1 MSDPVSDLLARIRNA
16 ILSRKT
22 TLEIPSSKIR
32 RRLAEVLRDEG
43 FLAAVADGGDE
54 KRPMISITLRWD
66 PQNKPA
72 ISGMRR
78 VSKPGQRRY
87 VPADDVPRVRNGL
100 GVAILSTSKG
110 LMTDRAARKANMG
123 GEVLCEVW

>member
-1 MSDPVSDLLARIRNA
+1 MTDPISDFLARVRNA

-22 TLEIPSSKIR
+22 SLQLPASNVKR
-32 RRLAEVLRDEG
+32 KLAELLRDEG
-43 FLAAVADGGDE
+43 FLSAVNDAGDT
-54 KRPMISITLRWD
+54 KFPTLTITLRWD

-72 ISGMRR
+72 IQGMKR

-87 VPADDVPRVRNGL
+87 VAADGIPRVRNGL
-100 GVAILSTSKG
+100 GVAIISTSKG

-123 GEVLCEVW
+123 GEILCEVW